1 MASTSKKR
9 RIDKK
14 RNLEYLHLLGNIP
27 LMTERKEKTA
37 SIATPIHS
45 AVQVIHVGRTDLN
58 VQQAKNLAVA
68 QAQQEGCTGNFRSF
82 DSQFGNFLVPVI
94 PTEADLIG

>member
-1 MASTSKKR
+1 MK
-9 RIDKK
+9 
-14 RNLEYLHLLGNIP
+14 NLCVQ
-27 LMTERKEKTA
+27 
-37 SIATPIHS
+37 
-45 AVQVIHVGRTDLN
+45 VQVIHVGRTDLN

>member
-1 MASTSKKR
+1 MYDRLIGKHLIYQDIRTACGLGTSKCLNKQ
-9 RIDKK
+9 ILK
-14 RNLEYLHLLGNIP
+14 NSLCMQVQTIP
-27 LMTERKEKTA
+27 
-37 SIATPIHS
+37 
-45 AVQVIHVGRTDLN
+45 VGKTDLK

-94 PTEADLIG
+94 PTQADLIG